1 MANQYSEI
9 VSYWK
14 DENLIR
20 LVELEPEKYPE
31 LQVLAA
37 KIEIGKRGLLIEDFS
52 DFISE
57 QIKIR
62 TDEYNKGGHIVS
74 KQIRIIHSTID
85 IFGCYILL
93 GVFAFFFG
101 FLFDYFVPLLVLGS
115 FFTYYVTMEYFF
127 QQTLGKI
134 FTGSKV
140 VMTDG
145 SKPVLKSIL
154 IRTCCRLIPLEPL
167 SFLSSEIG
175 LHDSL
180 SDTRVVR
187 KNYRQHQL

>member
-187 KNYRQHQL
+187 KN